1 VDTAG
6 RLTVR
11 AIPARAAAPFLAVL
25 LVWLLPSATLAARL
39 WTFTGS
45 PLVASVGV
53 PLTVTLNVQNI
64 GGNGGGDEI
73 TCVQVDVPSSFAVS
87 AAAIVSVKGQTSA
100 TVHRWQATMAPVGSV
115 TRVTF
120 KNPTDDNALVGLPAG
135 DAAVFRITGTASGAG
150 LLTFTGHAFDKPG
163 SGGNPT
169 CGSGTFPTIG
179 ITLSVALPTLPSPT
193 PAPTPQP
200 TPPPTPKP
208 TPTATPTPTPT
219 PTRSPTPTP
228 SPSLPLP
235 TLPLPT
241 LPLPTLPLPTLPLPT
256 LPLATVAPRPTPSG
270 RPTPTPA
277 ASTPAP
283 RTSPSASATPSAEPG
298 SPGSD
303 PSAVP
308 PGPASGGPGS
318 GSAGQGNGAG
328 GTSGGS
334 NAEPATFSV
343 RGAGASGAAVT
354 VTGVDLA
361 GFDDID
367 WAVPAL
373 TLTVPGLL
381 LMLAVLAQLSASAV
395 WLPFVRRWL
404 GTFGFTRRRRSG

>member
-1 VDTAG
+1 
-6 RLTVR
+6 
-11 AIPARAAAPFLAVL
+11 
-25 LVWLLPSATLAARL
+25 
-39 WTFTGS
+39 
-45 PLVASVGV
+45 VASVGV
-53 PLTVTLNVQNI
+53 PLTVTLNVRNI

-87 AAAIVSVKGQTSA
+87 GVAIVSVKGQTSPA
-100 TVHRWQATMAPVGSV
+100 VHRWQATTGSV
-115 TRVTF
+115 GGVTRATF
-120 KNPTDDNALVGLPAG
+120 KNPTDDNPLVGLPAG

-150 LLTFTGHAFDKPG
+150 LLTLTGHAFDKPG
-163 SGGNPT
+163 SSGNPT

-179 ITLSVALPTLPSPT
+179 ITLSVAQPTLPTPT
-193 PAPTPQP
+193 PAPTPPPTPQP

-208 TPTATPTPTPT
+208 TPTAPPTPAPTPTPT
-219 PTRSPTPTP
+219 ASPTRTP
-228 SPSLPLP
+228 SP

-241 LPLPTLPLPTLPLPT
+241 LPLPTLPLPTLPP
-256 LPLATVAPRPTPSG
+256 PTVAPTPTPG
-270 RPTPTPA
+270 GGPTATPA

-283 RTSPSASATPSAEPG
+283 SPSPAASDTPSAESG
-298 SPGSD
+298 STGSD

-318 GSAGQGNGAG
+318 GPAGQGSGSGGAG
-328 GTSGGS
+328 TGGGS
-334 NAEPATFSV
+334 DAEPPAFTV
-343 RGAGASGAAVT
+343 RGAGASGAGVS
-354 VTGVDLA
+354 VTGVDLV

-373 TLTVPGLL
+373 TLTVPGIL

-404 GTFGFTRRRRSG
+404 GTFGFVGRRHRNA